1 MAAPIVVTI
10 ARTNLDI
17 KSMAS
22 LHENDVVWIG
32 LNKESHIGRF
42 EPSESIGEIRLFPT
56 HKRQWQ
62 TTKNYPKVALVIV
75 S

>member
-32 LNKESHIGRF
+32 LNKESHIGLDF
-42 EPSESIGEIRLFPT
+42 NPSMQQLG
-56 HKRQWQ
+56 
-62 TTKNYPKVALVIV
+62 KNVLPVFDSLVFF
-75 S
+75 

>member
-32 LNKESHIGRF
+32 LNKESHIGRL
-42 EPSESIGEIRLFPT
+42 EPFGS
-56 HKRQWQ
+56 
-62 TTKNYPKVALVIV
+62 N
-75 S
+75 

>member
-32 LNKESHIGRF
+32 LNKESHIGRL
-42 EPSESIGEIRLFPT
+42 EPFGSNQLIGRFSTLSG
-56 HKRQWQ
+56 HQ
-62 TTKNYPKVALVIV
+62 TFNPKNAQEL
-75 S
+75 